1 MAYSQDIINE
11 CWRSIDGYINYQV
24 SNTGRV
30 RNASNGKMLSDL
42 RVDGRGYV
50 MVRLCKDGVG
60 KNHKTHRL
68 VAELFIPKP
77 NSDTKLEVDH
87 IDKDKR
93 NNIATNLRWVTPQ
106 QNMWN
111 RNKRTPPSTSRYI
124 GVSYHKRCHK
134 WNARIMGHDRKL
146 YLGASTTRRTP
157 LAHTRLKRMSS
168 EATSQSS
175 TIFQMTNAVCIQYI
189 PC

>member
-1 MAYSQDIINE
+1 MAHSQDIINE
-11 CWRSIDGYINYQV
+11 CWRSIDGYVNYQV

-60 KNHKTHRL
+60 TNHKAHRL

-124 GVSYHKRCHK
+124 GVSYHKTCHK
-134 WNARIMGHDRKL
+134 WHARIMGYDRKL
-146 YLGASTTRRTP
+146 HLGY
-157 LAHTRLKRMSS
+157 
-168 EATSQSS
+168 
-175 TIFQMTNAVCIQYI
+175 FQREKDAARAYNAKAYELRGKFALLNDISDDD
-189 PC
+189 